1 MKTMSERSTV
11 ESAPTELAETPDIFG
26 AYPRLT
32 DDQIATLEAGGTR
45 RVVAPGE
52 TLIEEGKPS
61 DNFYVILSGKVA
73 VITTD
78 DEGNRHVIRVH
89 GARRFLGE
97 LGDLEGQASFF
108 TAQVIEPGEVL
119 VVPAQ
124 NVRALVAHDPV
135 LSDVIL
141 RAYLVRRSLLIQQ
154 ESGFRIIGS
163 CYSPDTARLREFAA
177 RNRLPHKWVDL
188 ERDKRAERL
197 LRRFGITVQD
207 TPVVI
212 WGGEVLRN
220 PTNAELARR
229 VGLPVP
235 DTMHDECDVIV
246 VGAGPAGLA
255 AAVYAASDGLNIAAI
270 EAIATGGQAG
280 TSSRIENYL
289 GFPAGVSGGD
299 LAERAVLQARKFNAR
314 IAVSAE
320 ATRLES
326 DGGQHLVRLAG
337 DASVIARAV
346 VLATGARYRRLAVPD
361 IEKYHGNGVFYAAT
375 YQEALL
381 CGNGP
386 VVIVG
391 GGNSAGQAAVFLAER
406 VSRVYLVIRGDD
418 LSKDMSRYLIDQVER
433 HPRVNV
439 LTCTEVR
446 EVHGNAEL
454 KKVVV
459 ENNKTGER
467 QQIEARALF
476 VFIGAVPNT
485 AWLRGTIRLDEKG
498 FVPTGP
504 AAMYT
509 DGKSERP
516 RPQRQR
522 TMLETSRP
530 GVFAAGDV
538 RSGSVKRVAS
548 AVGEGAM
555 AVRLIHE
562 YFGA

>member
-1 MKTMSERSTV
+1 M
-11 ESAPTELAETPDIFG
+11 
-26 AYPRLT
+26 
-32 DDQIATLEAGGTR
+32 
-45 RVVAPGE
+45 
-52 TLIEEGKPS
+52 
-61 DNFYVILSGKVA
+61 
-73 VITTD
+73 
-78 DEGNRHVIRVH
+78 
-89 GARRFLGE
+89 
-97 LGDLEGQASFF
+97 
-108 TAQVIEPGEVL
+108 IEPGEVL

-124 NVRALVAHDPV
+124 HVRALVAHDPV
-135 LSDVIL
+135 LSDLIL

-177 RNRLPHKWVDL
+177 RNRLPHKWIDL
-188 ERDKRAERL
+188 ERDKNAERL
-197 LRRFGITVQD
+197 LRRFGITEED

-235 DTMHDECDVIV
+235 DTMRDECDVVV

-255 AAVYAASDGLNIAAI
+255 AAVYGASDGLNTAAM

-280 TSSRIENYL
+280 TSSKIENYL

-299 LAERAVLQARKFNAR
+299 LAERAVLQARKFSAR

-326 DGGQHLVRLAG
+326 DGGQHLVRLAN

-346 VLATGARYRRLAVPD
+346 VLATGARYRQLAVPGID
-361 IEKYHGNGVFYAAT
+361 KYHGDGVFSAAT

-381 CGNGP
+381 CGDGP
-386 VVIVG
+386 VIIVG
-391 GGNSAGQAAVFLAER
+391 GGNSAGQAAVFLADT
-406 VSRVYLVIRGDD
+406 VSRVYLMIRGDD
-418 LSKDMSRYLIDQVER
+418 LAKDMSRYLIYQIQR
-433 HPRVNV
+433 HPCVTV

-446 EVHGNAEL
+446 DVHGNGEL
-454 KKVVV
+454 KMVGV

-467 QQIEARALF
+467 QEIQARALF

-485 AWLRGTIRLDEKG
+485 AWLRGTIQLDEKG

-509 DGKSERP
+509 NGDGDQR
-516 RPQRQR
+516 RPQRQP
-522 TMLETSRP
+522 MILETSRP

-548 AVGEGAM
+548 AVGEGSM
-555 AVRLIHE
+555 AIRQVHE
-562 YFGA
+562 YFGS